1 MMASAQVG
9 KTLILTLLVG
19 FFIDQDPANILWVMP
34 TLDAAEAYSKEK
46 LTPFLRET
54 PCLSAK
60 TLDPRSRDSG
70 NTLLTKQF
78 LGGAHL
84 AIAGANSPTSLASRH
99 RRILICDEVDKYEAS
114 AGTEGDPINLA
125 KKRTRTYWN
134 RKHFYAST
142 PNLAGTSRVED
153 LYEGSDQRRF
163 FIPCLRCGDSQV
175 LGWQS
180 HVKYVEGERRV
191 DRNGQPRRT
200 AERAWIECQHCG
212 VAWSEAERLRAIA
225 RGDWVATAPF
235 TGRAGFHIWAAY
247 SPYVNLTDLASE
259 WLEAQ
264 GRPEQLKDFVNGTLG
279 ETYREK
285 GEAPEWKRIFD
296 RRENYQ
302 LGTLP
307 EGALLLTAGVDVQ
320 PDRLE
325 VQVIGWGRNRRT
337 WLVDYQALY
346 GDTAR
351 PEVWR
356 QLDSVLGTVYEGPGG
371 ERSIRK
377 LAIDSGFGAQY
388 VYDWARRHKF
398 GPVAVVKGGS
408 DNTAAPVSA
417 PSAVELTVGGKRL
430 NVGVKVHMLNVGL
443 FKSELY
449 GRLRLDL
456 PNAEKGEDY
465 PAGFFHICAT
475 DDTEEYCKQLTA
487 EHVVTRTHRG
497 YQKREWEKIR
507 PRNEALDT
515 WVYARAAAEML
526 GYSRFKDSNWDA
538 MEVKRTPT
546 RVVSPERPI
555 VPQNQISVSK
565 AVQNVAVF
573 KPIVSDD
580 PYL

>member
-1 MMASAQVG
+1 MKASAQVG

-19 FFIDQDPANILWVMP
+19 YFIDQDPANILWVMP

-54 PCLSAK
+54 PCLAAK

-78 LGGAHL
+78 IGGAHL

-142 PNLAGTSRVED
+142 PNLASTSRVDD
-153 LYEGSDQRRF
+153 LYEGSDQRKF
-163 FIPCLRCGDSQV
+163 FVPCLHCNESQV
-175 LGWQS
+175 LKWQNV
-180 HVKYVEGERRV
+180 HYIEGEKRIDKNGQARRV
-191 DRNGQPRRT
+191 AT
-200 AERAWIECQHCG
+200 KAWIQCEHC
-212 VAWSEAERLRAIA
+212 AKPWTEAKRLRAIQN
-225 RGDWVATAPF
+225 GTWVATAPF
-235 TGRAGFHIWAAY
+235 HGRAGFHIWAAY
-247 SPYVNLTDLASE
+247 SPYVDLTELASE

-264 GRPEQLKDFVNGTLG
+264 GKPEQLKDFVNGTLG

-296 RRENYQ
+296 RRENYR
-302 LGTLP
+302 LGSVP
-307 EGALLLTAGVDVQ
+307 VGAHLLTAGVDVQ
-320 PDRLE
+320 SDRLE
-325 VQVIGWGRNRRT
+325 VAVIGWGRNRRA
-337 WLVDYQALY
+337 WLVDYQVIE

-351 PEVWR
+351 VEVWSK
-356 QLDSVLGTVYEGPGG
+356 LDSVLGTVYEGPGG
-371 ERSIRK
+371 ERTIRK

-388 VYDWARRHKF
+388 VYDWARRHRF

-408 DNTAAPVSA
+408 DGTAAPVSA
-417 PSAVELTVGGKRL
+417 PSAVELTVGGQRL
-430 NVGVKVHMLNVGL
+430 NVGLKVHIVNTGY

-449 GRLRLDL
+449 GRLRLEL
-456 PNAEKGEDY
+456 PNVEKGEDY
-465 PAGFFHICAT
+465 PDGFFHICVT

-487 EHVVTRTHRG
+487 EHIVTRTHRG
-497 YQKREWEKIR
+497 YTKREWEKIR

-515 WVYARAAAEML
+515 WVYARAAVEML
-526 GYSRFKDSNWDA
+526 GYSRWTESNWAA
-538 MEVKRTPT
+538 MEGRPVQQN
-546 RVVSPERPI
+546 VVRAAVGPVVPVIRKVDPSAFRPI
-555 VPQNQISVSK
+555 V
-565 AVQNVAVF
+565 AE
-573 KPIVSDD
+573 D